1 MRLIFYS
8 LFVTLVSCLTLQS
21 YYKDLDYHNNYRILF
36 EFLSTFIKIIII
48 QTAKTMNENSLVGL
62 YDKAKKEPTP
72 AVVFIED
79 LSKATNRSVNT
90 VRTWVTGKRIPDP
103 NIQKVISLHL
113 NKDVDV
119 LFPQN

>member
-1 MRLIFYS
+1 
-8 LFVTLVSCLTLQS
+8 
-21 YYKDLDYHNNYRILF
+21 
-36 EFLSTFIKIIII
+36 
-48 QTAKTMNENSLVGL
+48 MNENSLVGL

-90 VRTWVTGKRIPDP
+90 VRTWVTGKRISDP